1 VAAVV
6 FDLGNVLIEW
16 DPRRIFSEEANV
28 ETDFF
33 RWNIE
38 LDRGAPFADT
48 VADIRAKFPQFAAE
62 LDRFRDDWPD
72 ILGPVDDA
80 VVAIV
85 DEVRATGADLFVLSN
100 SCVETVP
107 RSTVCRDVLAHFDGV
122 LLSGEV
128 GLLKPDHAIYHAA
141 EQRFGLDPSATWFV
155 DDSQANVDAAA
166 AVGWHAIHFTDAATL
181 RDVLS
186 EAGLGRV
193 GGRSS

>member
-16 DPRRIFSEEANV
+16 DPRRIFSAEAIV

-33 RWNIE
+33 RWNAE
-38 LDRGAPFADT
+38 LDRGMPFAAT
-48 VADIRAKFPQFAAE
+48 VADVRAKFPEFAGE
-62 LDRFRDDWPD
+62 LDRFRDEWPD
-72 ILGPVDDA
+72 ILGPVDGA

-85 DEVRATGADLFVLSN
+85 DELRASGADLFLLSN
-100 SCVETVP
+100 SCAETVP
-107 RSTVCRDVLAHFDGV
+107 RSTACRELIARFDGV

-155 DDSQANVDAAA
+155 DDSQANVDPAA
-166 AVGWHAIHFTDAATL
+166 AVGWHAIHFTDASAL
-181 RDVLS
+181 RTALL
-186 EAGLGRV
+186 EAGLLA
-193 GGRSS
+193 